1 MDSPKSGSSQNKLLM
16 WYKVREL
23 ESKGLNKTQIG
34 YELGLHRGTVRKYLK
49 MSLEE
54 FLQSQAYQRNFIHK
68 LERYEE
74 YVSTSLELHPYLSS
88 SQIYDWLREQYSD
101 FPEVN
106 TKTVYNFVKYVRAK
120 YKIPKE
126 KVDCVRQYEKI
137 EETVYGEYAQ
147 VDFGEYWMK
156 REDERRVKVYFFV
169 MVLCRSRKKFIYFSR
184 TPFTSDLAIYAHELA
199 FSYYGGKPKKIIY
212 DQDKVFIHGENLG
225 DVILTKV
232 FQRYLTGEHFESIFC
247 RKSDPESK
255 GKVENVVKYV
265 KYNFLR
271 GRIFNSIE
279 KTNEQGIAW
288 LKRTANGL
296 VHNGTKLVPDEVFKE
311 EQKHLM
317 PYYGIPMF
325 PARKIEEY
333 CVRKDNTILY
343 HGNFYSVPTGTHE
356 NRYTKIWVNENE
368 DFLELYNKE
377 TGKQIARHKT
387 CNDKGQFIVDRN
399 HRRKPLPNREEIEN
413 KTINYLGRD
422 CLAITWLDNLYKD
435 KPRYYKSNLNYLNK
449 NIEFIT
455 SDTLH
460 KAFEICLDKGVY
472 NAKDL
477 INLCDRLS
485 KRKIVVSENSIVNN
499 LPEAALQIP
508 KKTNINNYKTIF
520 E

>member
-1 MDSPKSGSSQNKLLM
+1 
-16 WYKVREL
+16 
-23 ESKGLNKTQIG
+23 
-34 YELGLHRGTVRKYLK
+34 

-54 FLQSQAYQRNFIHK
+54 FVQSQAYQRNFIHK
-68 LERYEE
+68 LEKYEE
-74 YVSTSLELHPYLSS
+74 YVSTSLGLHPYLSS
-88 SQIYDWLREQYSD
+88 SQIYDWLREKYSD

-106 TKTVYNFVKYVRAK
+106 TKTVYNFVKHVRAK
-120 YKIPKE
+120 YKISKE

-137 EETVYGEYAQ
+137 EETAYGEYAQ

-199 FSYYGGKPKKIIY
+199 FSCYGGKPKKIIY

-311 EQKHLM
+311 EQKYLM
-317 PYYGIPMF
+317 PYYGTPMF

-356 NRYTKIWVNENE
+356 NRDTKIWVNENE
-368 DFLELYNKE
+368 DFL
-377 TGKQIARHKT
+377 
-387 CNDKGQFIVDRN
+387 
-399 HRRKPLPNREEIEN
+399 
-413 KTINYLGRD
+413 
-422 CLAITWLDNLYKD
+422 
-435 KPRYYKSNLNYLNK
+435 
-449 NIEFIT
+449 
-455 SDTLH
+455 
-460 KAFEICLDKGVY
+460 
-472 NAKDL
+472 
-477 INLCDRLS
+477 
-485 KRKIVVSENSIVNN
+485 
-499 LPEAALQIP
+499 
-508 KKTNINNYKTIF
+508 
-520 E
+520 